1 MTLNH
6 IDIKF
11 KSQTLWNILLQ
22 FFGCLPLW
30 RNILTNQI
38 MHFFPWIRVSSM
50 SAVSADHI
58 GFLGVLRLTAENFY
72 GSGRNP
78 VTVGLFGNNGEQ
90 RNETS
95 PCVLEP
101 SQLKM
106 SAKLV
111 DNTFMCCFGV
121 MFSHK
126 VPSASSRSPPGP
138 RRSSSASSAVIY
150 CSDVSGSVAAVT
162 ASLFPPWDR

>member
-1 MTLNH
+1 ML
-6 IDIKF
+6 
-11 KSQTLWNILLQ
+11 
-22 FFGCLPLW
+22 
-30 RNILTNQI
+30 
-38 MHFFPWIRVSSM
+38 
-50 SAVSADHI
+50 AVSADPV
-58 GFLGVLRLTAENFY
+58 GFLGVLRLTAESFY
-72 GSGRNP
+72 GSSRSP
-78 VTVGLFGNNGEQ
+78 VTVGLFGNNAEQ

-95 PCVLEP
+95 LCVLEP

-126 VPSASSRSPPGP
+126 VPSASSRSPRGPPPLLLAAPP

-150 CSDVSGSVAAVT
+150 CSDVSRSVAAIT
-162 ASLFPPWDR
+162 ASLFPLWDQ